1 MTEEQLLKA
10 FEQYTGYKLELE
22 DVGSWIAFQAFCA
35 GYELRDS
42 IPTEYGL
49 IIDSPDLV
57 EYNFQNNA
65 KEKFKFFLDEKNQ
78 PCLNIRDKKELI
90 ACFILDKDE
99 FSDLIRTLLKLN
111 TLVK

>member
-1 MTEEQLLKA
+1 MTEKQLLKA
-10 FEQYTGYKLELE
+10 FKEYKGYEPDPFDIFSNFEFL
-22 DVGSWIAFQAFCA
+22 AFCA

-78 PCLNIRDKKELI
+78 PCLNIRDEKELI
-90 ACFILDKDE
+90 ACFILDKY
-99 FSDLIRTLLKLN
+99 DLTQLTKVLKRIN
-111 TLVK
+111 TEVK